1 MLPAGT
7 ASCSGLINALRDH
20 VTMLAAKKD
29 LETKIAERTR
39 HLRQLASDA
48 TTPGRGLAITRK
60 LAGLMGGTA
69 GTFCIP
75 EAGNTHWLTVCLR
88 IAEPLATVVTE
99 PKSGA
104 LPTDADAE
112 T

>member
-20 VTMLAAKKD
+20 VTMLATKKD

-48 TTPGRGLAITRK
+48 TTPGSWTVQPVHSASRTL
-60 LAGLMGGTA
+60 GTPI
-69 GTFCIP
+69 G
-75 EAGNTHWLTVCLR
+75 
-88 IAEPLATVVTE
+88 
-99 PKSGA
+99 
-104 LPTDADAE
+104 
-112 T
+112 